1 MKTSDLLGN
10 SLVTLR
16 LREKLLGRITIEAPI
31 KEFLD
36 NVQFVFPDQEL
47 LDSFRRGRLY
57 GWGLAYF
64 GKSEQATFIVKLTET
79 PDKFLTTRRPR
90 PGDIEVLVV
99 ITSEWLLNWIKTE
112 PVSLDDLILQPQFPP
127 MSFKE
132 NDK

>member
-1 MKTSDLLGN
+1 MRTTDLLGN

-16 LREKLLGRITIEAPI
+16 LREKLLGRITIETSV
-31 KEFLD
+31 KEFLN

-57 GWGLAYF
+57 GWGLANF
-64 GKSEQATFIVKLTET
+64 GKSEQAAFIVKLTET
-79 PDKFLTTRRPR
+79 KDKFLTTRKPQKD
-90 PGDIEVLVV
+90 DIEVLVV
-99 ITSEWLLNWIKTE
+99 ISSDWLLNWIKTE

-132 NDK
+132 ND